1 MNWKEKKLS
10 FLKRSKTI
18 LIKIGSAVLT
28 TEKGDINKEIIFN
41 LVEDISFLKKELNK
55 NIILVSSGAVAS
67 GWKFLKKEKSLLSLT
82 EKQAAAA
89 VGQIRLMHIYEEAF
103 LNHGIVIAQILLTKD
118 DLRNRNRFL
127 NAKNTFMVL
136 LKNKVIPIVNEN
148 DSVAID
154 ELKFGDNDF
163 LASLLLN
170 LIQADLFI
178 NLTTAKGVFDKNPIR
193 DKHAKKFDYIE
204 DIDGLDLLSI
214 CDGKTDVGT
223 GGMYSK
229 LLAAKRAAQLGVPTF
244 ILPGKEKSVLKKA
257 FSGEDIGTW
266 IAPNK
271 RPISQKKFWLA
282 YNLTPCGEVIIDQGA
297 KDALVIKNK
306 SLLPAGVL
314 DVKGNF
320 ESGSLIKIIDEKSNQ
335 IGVGITNFSSEEIK
349 KIKGLK
355 TCEIEKQLK
364 RKIKNPEIIHIDN
377 LIIGE
382 F

>member
-10 FLKRSKTI
+10 FLKKSKTL

-28 TEKGDINKEIIFN
+28 TEKGDINKDIIFN
-41 LVEDISFLKKELNK
+41 IVEDISFLKKELNK

-103 LNHGIVIAQILLTKD
+103 SNFGIVIAQILLTRD
-118 DLRNRNRFL
+118 DLRNRSRFL

-154 ELKFGDNDF
+154 ELRFGDNDF

-178 NLTTAKGVFDKNPIR
+178 NLTTAKGVFDKNPITN
-193 DKHAKKFDYIE
+193 KEAKKFDFIKNIN
-204 DIDGLDLLSI
+204 DLDLLSM
-214 CDGKTDVGT
+214 CNGKSEVGT

-244 ILPGKEKSVLKKA
+244 ILPGKEKYVLKRA
-257 FSGEDIGTW
+257 FLGEEIGTW
-266 IAPNK
+266 IAPK
-271 RPISQKKFWLA
+271 EKPISQKKFWLA
-282 YNLTPCGEVIIDQGA
+282 YNLTPCGEIIIDQGA
-297 KDALVIKNK
+297 KDALVMKNK

-314 DVKGNF
+314 DVKGTF
-320 ESGSLIKIIDEKSNQ
+320 ESGSLVKIIDEKLNQ

-355 TCEIEKQLK
+355 SSEIEKKL
-364 RKIKNPEIIHIDN
+364 RKNINDPEIIHIDN